1 MPAAAAI
8 DVEKPVEQIPVF
20 VKGGT
25 LLPVAEPVEYVA
37 PTTEFALT
45 VRVYG
50 ANPQP
55 FVLYEDDGVTLDFEK
70 GVQNRVT
77 LSWNGSVGHGEQERR
92 TTPAPAA
99 TRSWAGRGWGNEGAE
114 PDGTYG
120 THGTYKSYWPHR
132 SHRLPTTSRAA
143 WRRPRARAA

>member
-1 MPAAAAI
+1 M
-8 DVEKPVEQIPVF
+8 
-20 VKGGT
+20 
-25 LLPVAEPVEYVA
+25 AEPIEYVA

-77 LSWNGSVGHGEQERR
+77 LSWNGSAGTVSKSGNYTGASRYKIVGWTRVGE
-92 TTPAPAA
+92 
-99 TRSWAGRGWGNEGAE
+99 
-114 PDGTYG
+114 
-120 THGTYKSYWPHR
+120 
-132 SHRLPTTSRAA
+132 
-143 WRRPRARAA
+143 